1 MTSTAKCSS
10 CTSRPGTKRLHTLVC
25 GFALALG
32 AGGLAADSLAGQT
45 GEIAP
50 IALDGE
56 IEQLKEDVLDL
67 NRELFLLEEELLF
80 PANTQV
86 AVYLSMDTG
95 NFFGLDS
102 VQLSID
108 DKEVAKY
115 LYTEREVDALFR
127 GGMHRL
133 YMGNLKAGDHE
144 LVAVF
149 TGVGPHGRDYRRA
162 TSVEFTKGL
171 GARFLELTIR
181 DSGASLQPD
190 FDVRLWE

>member
-1 MTSTAKCSS
+1 MFSRSI
-10 CTSRPGTKRLHTLVC
+10 SRPATERASRLA
-25 GFALALG
+25 ALAFGLLAGLLAG
-32 AGGLAADSLAGQT
+32 ATGLADEVNDAAL
-45 GEIAP
+45 GE
-50 IALDGE
+50 E
-56 IEQLKEDVLDL
+56 IEQLKDEVLDL

-95 NFFGLDS
+95 NFFALDS

-115 LYTEREVDALFR
+115 LYTEREVDALYR
-127 GGMHRL
+127 GGVHRV
-133 YMGNLKAGDHE
+133 YMGNIKAGEHE

-162 TSVEFTKGL
+162 TSIDFEKGL
-171 GARFLELTIR
+171 GARFLELSIT
-181 DSGASLQPD
+181 DSGASLQPE
-190 FDVRLWE
+190 FAVRMWE

>member
-1 MTSTAKCSS
+1 MMGLILGLVSVS
-10 CTSRPGTKRLHTLVC
+10 PGWSVE
-25 GFALALG
+25 ADNAALG
-32 AGGLAADSLAGQT
+32 D
-45 GEIAP
+45 
-50 IALDGE
+50 E
-56 IEQLKEDVLDL
+56 IEQIKDEVLDL

-115 LYTEREVDALFR
+115 LYTDREVQALYR
-127 GGMHRL
+127 GGVHRL

-162 TSVEFTKGL
+162 TSIDFEKGL
-171 GARFLELTIR
+171 GARFLELSIT
-181 DSGASLQPD
+181 DSGASLQPE
-190 FDVRLWE
+190 FSVRLWE

>member
-1 MTSTAKCSS
+1 MRVLAPMIGLILGLVSVS
-10 CTSRPGTKRLHTLVC
+10 PGWSVE
-25 GFALALG
+25 ADNAALG
-32 AGGLAADSLAGQT
+32 D
-45 GEIAP
+45 
-50 IALDGE
+50 E
-56 IEQLKEDVLDL
+56 IEQIKDEVLDL

-115 LYTEREVDALFR
+115 LYTDREVQALYR
-127 GGMHRL
+127 GGVHRL

-162 TSVEFTKGL
+162 TSIDFEKGL
-171 GARFLELTIR
+171 GARFLELSIT
-181 DSGASLQPD
+181 DSGASLQPE
-190 FDVRLWE
+190 FSVRLWE

>member
-1 MTSTAKCSS
+1 MRVLAPVIGLILGLVSVS
-10 CTSRPGTKRLHTLVC
+10 PGWSVE
-25 GFALALG
+25 ADNAALG
-32 AGGLAADSLAGQT
+32 D
-45 GEIAP
+45 
-50 IALDGE
+50 E
-56 IEQLKEDVLDL
+56 IEQIKDEVLDL

-115 LYTEREVDALFR
+115 LYTDREVQALYR
-127 GGMHRL
+127 GGVHRL

-162 TSVEFTKGL
+162 TSIDFEKGL
-171 GARFLELTIR
+171 GARFLELSIT
-181 DSGASLQPD
+181 DSGASLQPE
-190 FDVRLWE
+190 FSVRLWE

>member
-1 MTSTAKCSS
+1 MTSTATYSNS
-10 CTSRPGTKRLHTLVC
+10 ISPPATERATPLA
-25 GFALALG
+25 ALALG
-32 AGGLAADSLAGQT
+32 LLAGVSIAVPALADEVSDPAL
-45 GEIAP
+45 GE
-50 IALDGE
+50 E
-56 IEQLKEDVLDL
+56 IEQLKDDVLDL

-95 NFFGLDS
+95 NFFALDS

-115 LYTEREVDALFR
+115 LYTEREVDALYR
-127 GGMHRL
+127 GGVHRV
-133 YMGNLKAGDHE
+133 YMGNVKAGEHE

-162 TSVEFTKGL
+162 TSIEFEKGL
-171 GARFLELTIR
+171 GARFLELSIT
-181 DSGASLQPD
+181 DSGAALQPE
-190 FDVRLWE
+190 FAVRMWE

>member
-1 MTSTAKCSS
+1 MTSTATFSNS
-10 CTSRPGTKRLHTLVC
+10 ISPPVTERATP
-25 GFALALG
+25 FAALALG
-32 AGGLAADSLAGQT
+32 LLAGLS
-45 GEIAP
+45 IAAP
-50 IALDGE
+50 TLADEVNDPALGDE
-56 IEQLKEDVLDL
+56 IEQLKDEVLDL

-95 NFFGLDS
+95 NFFALDS

-115 LYTEREVDALFR
+115 LYTEREVDALYR
-127 GGMHRL
+127 GGVHRV
-133 YMGNLKAGDHE
+133 YMGNVKAGEHE

-162 TSVEFTKGL
+162 TSIDFEKGL
-171 GARFLELTIR
+171 GARFLELSIT
-181 DSGASLQPD
+181 DSGAALQPE
-190 FDVRLWE
+190 FAVRMWE

>member
-1 MTSTAKCSS
+1 MTSTATYTNSIS
-10 CTSRPGTKRLHTLVC
+10 PPASERATP
-25 GFALALG
+25 FAALALG
-32 AGGLAADSLAGQT
+32 LLAGLS
-45 GEIAP
+45 IAVP
-50 IALDGE
+50 TLADEVTDPALGDE
-56 IEQLKEDVLDL
+56 IEQLKDEVLDL

-95 NFFGLDS
+95 NFFALDS

-115 LYTEREVDALFR
+115 LYTEREVDALYR
-127 GGMHRL
+127 GGVHRV
-133 YMGNLKAGDHE
+133 YMGNVKAGEHE

-162 TSVEFTKGL
+162 TSIDFEKGL
-171 GARFLELTIR
+171 GARFLELSIT
-181 DSGASLQPD
+181 DSGAALQPE
-190 FDVRLWE
+190 FAVRMWE

>member
-1 MTSTAKCSS
+1 MRVLAPVMGLILGLVSVS
-10 CTSRPGTKRLHTLVC
+10 PGWSVE
-25 GFALALG
+25 ADNAALG
-32 AGGLAADSLAGQT
+32 D
-45 GEIAP
+45 
-50 IALDGE
+50 E
-56 IEQLKEDVLDL
+56 IEQIKDEVLDL

-115 LYTEREVDALFR
+115 LYTDREVQALYR
-127 GGMHRL
+127 GGVHRL

-162 TSVEFTKGL
+162 TSIDFEKGL
-171 GARFLELTIR
+171 GARFLELSIT
-181 DSGASLQPD
+181 DSGASLQPE
-190 FDVRLWE
+190 FSVRLWE

>member
-1 MTSTAKCSS
+1 MLAGLSIAV
-10 CTSRPGTKRLHTLVC
+10 PTLADEVTDP
-25 GFALALG
+25 ALG
-32 AGGLAADSLAGQT
+32 D
-45 GEIAP
+45 
-50 IALDGE
+50 E
-56 IEQLKEDVLDL
+56 IEQLKDEVLDL

-95 NFFGLDS
+95 NFFALDS

-115 LYTEREVDALFR
+115 LYTEREVDALYR
-127 GGMHRL
+127 GGVHRV
-133 YMGNLKAGDHE
+133 YMGNVKAGEHE

-162 TSVEFTKGL
+162 TSIDFEKGL
-171 GARFLELTIR
+171 GARFLELSIT
-181 DSGASLQPD
+181 DSGAALQPE
-190 FDVRLWE
+190 FAVRMWE

>member
-1 MTSTAKCSS
+1 MRVLAPMMGLILGLAGTSPCWADESEN
-10 CTSRPGTKRLHTLVC
+10 
-25 GFALALG
+25 AALG
-32 AGGLAADSLAGQT
+32 D
-45 GEIAP
+45 
-50 IALDGE
+50 E
-56 IEQLKEDVLDL
+56 IEQIKDEVLDL

-115 LYTEREVDALFR
+115 LYTDREVQALYR
-127 GGMHRL
+127 GGVHRV

-144 LVAVF
+144 MVAVF
-149 TGVGPHGRDYRRA
+149 TGIGPHGRDYRRA
-162 TSVEFTKGL
+162 TSVDFEKGL
-171 GARFLELTIR
+171 GARFLELSIT
-181 DSGASLQPD
+181 DSGASLQPE
-190 FDVRLWE
+190 FSVRLWE

>member
-1 MTSTAKCSS
+1 MFSS
-10 CTSRPGTKRLHTLVC
+10 SISRPVTERASRLTALVF
-25 GFALALG
+25 GLLAGLFAGAAGLADEINDPALG
-32 AGGLAADSLAGQT
+32 
-45 GEIAP
+45 E
-50 IALDGE
+50 E
-56 IEQLKEDVLDL
+56 IEQLKDEVLDL

-95 NFFGLDS
+95 NFFALDS

-115 LYTEREVDALFR
+115 LYTEREVDALYR
-127 GGMHRL
+127 GGVHRV
-133 YMGNLKAGDHE
+133 YMGNIKAGEHE

-162 TSVEFTKGL
+162 TSIDFEKGL
-171 GARFLELTIR
+171 GARFLELSIT
-181 DSGASLQPD
+181 DSGASLQPE
-190 FDVRLWE
+190 FAVRMWE

>member
-1 MTSTAKCSS
+1 MTSTATYTNSIS
-10 CTSRPGTKRLHTLVC
+10 PPASERATP
-25 GFALALG
+25 FAALALG
-32 AGGLAADSLAGQT
+32 LLTGLSLAAPTLAD
-45 GEIAP
+45 EVSAP
-50 IALDGE
+50 ALGDE
-56 IEQLKEDVLDL
+56 IEQLKDEVLDL

-95 NFFGLDS
+95 NFFALDS

-115 LYTEREVDALFR
+115 LYTEREVDALYR
-127 GGMHRL
+127 GGVHRV
-133 YMGNLKAGDHE
+133 YMGNVKAGEHE

-162 TSVEFTKGL
+162 TSIDFEKGL
-171 GARFLELTIR
+171 GARFLELSIT
-181 DSGASLQPD
+181 DSGAALQPE
-190 FDVRLWE
+190 FAVRMWE

>member
-1 MTSTAKCSS
+1 MRVLA
-10 CTSRPGTKRLHTLVC
+10 PVMGLILGLVS
-25 GFALALG
+25 ASPTWSVEAENAALG
-32 AGGLAADSLAGQT
+32 D
-45 GEIAP
+45 
-50 IALDGE
+50 E
-56 IEQLKEDVLDL
+56 IEQIKDEVLDL

-115 LYTEREVDALFR
+115 LYTDREVQALYR
-127 GGMHRL
+127 GGVHRV

-162 TSVEFTKGL
+162 TSVEFDKGL
-171 GARFLELTIR
+171 GARFLELSIT
-181 DSGASLQPD
+181 DSGASLQPE
-190 FDVRLWE
+190 FSVRLWE

>member
-1 MTSTAKCSS
+1 MRVLAPVMGLILGLLSVS
-10 CTSRPGTKRLHTLVC
+10 PGWS
-25 GFALALG
+25 AEADNAALG
-32 AGGLAADSLAGQT
+32 D
-45 GEIAP
+45 
-50 IALDGE
+50 E
-56 IEQLKEDVLDL
+56 IEQIKDEVLDL

-115 LYTEREVDALFR
+115 LYTDREVQALYR
-127 GGMHRL
+127 GGVHRL

-162 TSVEFTKGL
+162 TSIDFEKGL
-171 GARFLELTIR
+171 GARFLELSIT
-181 DSGASLQPD
+181 DSGASLQPE
-190 FDVRLWE
+190 FSVRLWE